1 MRKLKIIICVVVLF
15 LAGAATGYLLRTQ
28 PKQEEKVTTIE
39 KKSEPE
45 VIAPKKDL
53 KLGQGMTS
61 EELYNQLQSMPAGDD
76 FDQTYLTYL
85 AMLRNNETGMSRI
98 AADKA
103 LRPELKK
110 IANEQIDASSDVVAE
125 LYSWQKVWGFT
136 DH

>member
-1 MRKLKIIICVVVLF
+1 MKKLKIIIGIFFLF
-15 LAGAATGYLLRTQ
+15 LVGAATGYMLRTH
-28 PKQEEKVTTIE
+28 PIQEEASTVTE

-45 VIAPKKDL
+45 VATLKKNVMT
-53 KLGQGMTS
+53 GQGMTS
-61 EELYNQLQSMPAGDD
+61 AELYDQLQSMSAGDD

-98 AADKA
+98 AADRA
-103 LRPELKK
+103 IRPELKK

-125 LYSWQKVWGFT
+125 LYSWQKIWGFT